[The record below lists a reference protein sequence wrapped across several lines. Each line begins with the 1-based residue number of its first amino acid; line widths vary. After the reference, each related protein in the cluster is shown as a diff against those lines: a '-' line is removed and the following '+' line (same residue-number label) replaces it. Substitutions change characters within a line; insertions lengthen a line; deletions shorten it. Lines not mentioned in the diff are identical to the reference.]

1 MKLDE
6 LQERWFE
13 AYPVE
18 GDQIIPTK
26 VYGKKDTDDAIA
38 ELQAENAQL
47 KKEIEFMHSNCQ
59 WNAGDGCARLL
70 GEKLAIINENVEL
83 KRKNRKLKRA
93 LWLARAE
100 RAKWQSL
107 YYWYAMSD
115 KYKSRKFDKVERKCR
130 AKAEEYK

>member
-1 MKLDE
+1 MKCDE

-47 KKEIEFMHSNCQ
+47 KKEIEFTHSNCQ

-83 KRKNRKLKRA
+83 K
-93 LWLARAE
+93 
-100 RAKWQSL
+100 AK
-107 YYWYAMSD
+107 SD
-115 KYKSRKFDKVERKCR
+115 KLHSCLKCLVMR
-130 AKAEEYK
+130 DLIKDCSEKESVKELLEILK